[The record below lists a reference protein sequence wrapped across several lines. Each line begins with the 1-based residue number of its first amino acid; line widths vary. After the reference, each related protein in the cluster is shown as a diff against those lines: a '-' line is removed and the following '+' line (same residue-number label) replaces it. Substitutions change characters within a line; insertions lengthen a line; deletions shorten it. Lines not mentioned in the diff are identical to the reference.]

1 MKMQTDSDRWDRK
14 RKAAQRRKN
23 LRERAVAHLGGKC
36 QICGYDKSVNAFD
49 FHHVD
54 PLEKDFTISD
64 RMTSWAAIEP
74 ELKKV
79 VLLCANCHRE
89 VHDGLH
95 AGYLACESDYRGQID
110 LGPDDLDD

>member
-1 MKMQTDSDRWDRK
+1 M
-14 RKAAQRRKN
+14 KAAQRRKG

-36 QICGYDKSVNAFD
+36 AICGYNKSLNAFD

-64 RMTSWAAIEP
+64 RMTSWEAIEP

-89 VHDGLH
+89 VHEGLH
-95 AGYLACESDYRGQID
+95 PGYLAFEDDYRGQLDI
-110 LGPDDLDD
+110 GDDLDELDGDIECEEEF